1 MLGLALL
8 QLTQAKNRGWKAV
21 VTSKEPPGSLCCQSS
36 SRARGIKYWK
46 SFNSIRPRLDVS
58 M

>member
-21 VTSKEPPGSLCCQSS
+21 VFNQQRAPRVLVLSKQQQSPGNKIL
-36 SRARGIKYWK
+36 GILQLH
-46 SFNSIRPRLDVS
+46 PAAP
-58 M
+58 